1 MNKTVS
7 VLLFIIAAIFAASC
21 SSDNGGND
29 NKDKKQIKT
38 IYVSVAPKM
47 ETPAGHD
54 FAEGDVMYACNGSV
68 GEKSLLSVLKYDE
81 ASGCFKGNFQ
91 YVADDD
97 RINCYVVYAN
107 TSKVS
112 VDTAARCITV
122 DYQNQNG
129 TLADAKA
136 RDYAYNRSATAANLR
151 NSAQPL
157 SLYNASAF
165 LSIKKTDGVSPKAY
179 RLASIGNRVAT
190 KESAIAAPLLF
201 ASLAKTYMN
210 SNMFVVNEIEKISC
224 NVNSDGDTYVAFH
237 AQTIAKPT
245 LECEITLENG
255 VNIIENVDID
265 GSSAGSYGDAGI
277 RTADFENGKTY
288 TATATGKVS
297 VGTFL
302 CDDDFNVRAIVYDT
316 ENLNREQ
323 YGYGRAMAVNEAADN
338 TSWSNAETLPSSAS
352 KYITSSVMTDLRG
365 YEVSDYFKGNAENAA
380 VNIAATYQNS
390 LQGCSDWYLPSV
402 GEWMNFWNNLGGMT
416 KINIL
421 LRQAGAAELNG
432 VKYWTA
438 SLRGLTD
445 PYAIMENGGNLM
457 PVAQPLHSKNGVRAS
472 VMF

>member
-7 VLLFIIAAIFAASC
+7 ALLFIIAAIFASSC

-136 RDYAYNRSATAANLR
+136 RDYAYNRSATAANLK

-157 SLYNASAF
+157 SLYNASTF
-165 LSIKKTDGVSPKAY
+165 LSIKKTDGVSPNTA
-179 RLASIGNRVAT
+179 
-190 KESAIAAPLLF
+190 LL
-201 ASLAKTYMN
+201 
-210 SNMFVVNEIEKISC
+210 
-224 NVNSDGDTYVAFH
+224 
-237 AQTIAKPT
+237 P
-245 LECEITLENG
+245 
-255 VNIIENVDID
+255 
-265 GSSAGSYGDAGI
+265 
-277 RTADFENGKTY
+277 
-288 TATATGKVS
+288 
-297 VGTFL
+297 
-302 CDDDFNVRAIVYDT
+302 
-316 ENLNREQ
+316 
-323 YGYGRAMAVNEAADN
+323 
-338 TSWSNAETLPSSAS
+338 
-352 KYITSSVMTDLRG
+352 
-365 YEVSDYFKGNAENAA
+365 
-380 VNIAATYQNS
+380 
-390 LQGCSDWYLPSV
+390 
-402 GEWMNFWNNLGGMT
+402 
-416 KINIL
+416 
-421 LRQAGAAELNG
+421 
-432 VKYWTA
+432 
-438 SLRGLTD
+438 
-445 PYAIMENGGNLM
+445 
-457 PVAQPLHSKNGVRAS
+457 
-472 VMF
+472 

>member
-7 VLLFIIAAIFAASC
+7 ALLFIIAAIFAASC

-136 RDYAYNRSATAANLR
+136 RDYAYNRSATAANLK

-237 AQTIAKPT
+237 AQTIANPT

-265 GSSAGSYGDAGI
+265 GSSAGSYG
-277 RTADFENGKTY
+277 
-288 TATATGKVS
+288 
-297 VGTFL
+297 
-302 CDDDFNVRAIVYDT
+302 DFNVRAIVYDT

>member
-7 VLLFIIAAIFAASC
+7 VLIFMIAAVFAVSC
-21 SSDNGGND
+21 SSDNGGDD
-29 NKDKKQIKT
+29 NKDKNKIKT

-47 ETPAGHD
+47 ETSAGHD

-68 GEKSLLSVLKYDE
+68 GEKGLLSVLKYDE
-81 ASGCFKGNFQ
+81 SSGCFKGNFQ

-97 RINCYVVYAN
+97 KVNCYVVYAN
-107 TSKVS
+107 TPEVS
-112 VDTAARCITV
+112 VDTAARCIKV
-122 DYQNQNG
+122 NYQNQNG
-129 TLADAKA
+129 TLADAKT
-136 RDYAYNRSATAANLR
+136 RDYAYNRSATAANLKS
-151 NSAQPL
+151 SAQTL

-165 LSIKKTDGVSPKAY
+165 LDIKKTDGVSPKAY
-179 RLASIGNRVAT
+179 RLASVGNRVAT
-190 KESAIAAPLLF
+190 KETGVVQPKLF
-201 ASLAKTYMN
+201 ASSTQTYMN
-210 SNMFVVNEIEKISC
+210 SNRFVVQEIEKISC

-255 VNIIENVDID
+255 VNIIENVNIN
-265 GSSAGSYGDAGI
+265 GSSAGSGSYIGI
-277 RTADFENGKTY
+277 RTENFENGITY
-288 TATATGKVS
+288 PAAATGKVS

-302 CDDDFNVRAIVYDT
+302 CDDDFNVMAIVYDT
-316 ENLNREQ
+316 ENLNSEQ
-323 YGYGRAMAVNEAADN
+323 YGYGRAMAVNGAADN
-338 TSWSNAETLPSSAS
+338 TPWSNAETLPSSAS

-380 VNIAATYQNS
+380 VNIAATYQKR

-416 KINIL
+416 NINIL
-421 LRQAGAAELNG
+421 LRQAGAVQLNG

-438 SLRGLTD
+438 SLRGLTEPCVVIED
-445 PYAIMENGGNLM
+445 NGNLR
-457 PVAQPLHSKNGVRAS
+457 PIAQPLHSKNGVRAS